1 MADHRYSIRDRYGY
15 RTLPNPPVHWLADL
29 WFRPVVDVASTGSV
43 ELDTP
48 ISFRAHEV
56 RTGSIEGARADF
68 EQMVTQLVCATLPGV
83 RQVEANPGDWGI
95 DAFVGSLDD
104 GGTADIWQSKFF
116 IDGVGNVQ
124 QRQIRE
130 SFNAAVSAATNNNYQ
145 LSSWI
150 LCLPC
155 SLDAP
160 MTKWWDG
167 WKKRTAKKFPD
178 LTIDLWDETQIIRR
192 LQSPEGDSVRS
203 HYYGRGIVARPP
215 ESRKVLDHPDDGSL
229 DSALFLRQLR
239 EAGHAELEAAKREF
253 FNAEILAREVLDKG
267 VRHELESLRDGDA
280 SVHSL
285 WEHRFNSACENHTG
299 KRLPGLHR
307 DVMAD
312 VRAEHGTLMASL
324 MPGIVHL
331 FGMVHRV
338 VEDGR
343 AGWVRCWRD
352 LAEKHLLERSSG
364 SETPVQD
371 EASSD
376 G

>member
-1 MADHRYSIRDRYGY
+1 M
-15 RTLPNPPVHWLADL
+15 
-29 WFRPVVDVASTGSV
+29 VDVARTGSV
-43 ELDTP
+43 ELDPP
-48 ISFRAHEV
+48 ITFRVHEV
-56 RTGSIEGARADF
+56 RTGSIEGARTDF
-68 EQMVTQLVCATLPGV
+68 EQMVTQLVGAALSGV
-83 RQVEANPGDWGI
+83 RRVEANPGDWGI

-104 GGTADIWQSKFF
+104 EETAAIWQSKFF
-116 IDGVGNVQ
+116 IDGVGDVQ
-124 QRQIRE
+124 KRQIRE
-130 SFNAAVSAATNNNYQ
+130 SFEAAVSAARDNKYK

-160 MTKWWDG
+160 TTKWWDG
-167 WKKRTAKKFPD
+167 WKKRTARKYPD
-178 LTIDLWDETQIIRR
+178 LIIDLWDETQIFRR
-192 LQSPEGDSVRS
+192 LQSPEGDTVRS
-203 HYYGRGIVARPP
+203 HYYGRSIAARPP
-215 ESRKVLDHPDDGSL
+215 ESRIVLDHPDDGSL

-267 VRHELESLRDGDA
+267 VRHELEGLRDGDA
-280 SVHSL
+280 SIHSL
-285 WEHRFNSACENHTG
+285 WEHRFNAACEEHTG

-312 VRAEHGTLMASL
+312 VRAERRALMASL
-324 MPGIVHL
+324 VPGLVHL
-331 FGMVHRV
+331 CGMVHRV

-352 LAEKHLLERSSG
+352 VAEELLLERSDW
-364 SETPVQD
+364 SETPVQN